1 MFDTDTETQDRG
13 QVGIGT
19 LIVFIALVLVA
30 AIAAGVL
37 INTAGFLQSQAEAT
51 GEESTSQVS
60 DRINIQS
67 VTGINVGTGSSGG
80 DIEQLEVVVSLAPGS
95 DPVDLTDATFEYLAG
110 SATTFTGGSAEVD
123 GFSNVAG
130 PSSGSLL
137 ESNDDQV
144 VATILLDGT
153 GDIST
158 NLDAGDSAELT
169 ITTSNG
175 GSSTTTITV
184 PDPDGLS
191 SDNSADEAVKL

>member
-67 VTGINVGTGSSGG
+67 VTGINTGGSGDG
-80 DIEQLEVVVSLAPGS
+80 NIEQLEVVVSLAPGS

-137 ESNDDQV
+137 ESSDDQV

-153 GDIST
+153 GDIGT

-191 SDNSADEAVKL
+191 SGNGADEAVKL

>member
-1 MFDTDTETQDRG
+1 
-13 QVGIGT
+13 
-19 LIVFIALVLVA
+19 
-30 AIAAGVL
+30 
-37 INTAGFLQSQAEAT
+37 
-51 GEESTSQVS
+51 
-60 DRINIQS
+60 
-67 VTGINVGTGSSGG
+67 
-80 DIEQLEVVVSLAPGS
+80 VSLAPGS

-110 SATTFTGGSAEVD
+110 SATTFTGGSDEVG
-123 GFSNVAG
+123 GFSSVAG

>member
-67 VTGINVGTGSSGG
+67 VTGINTGGSGDG

-110 SATTFTGGSAEVD
+110 SATTFTGGSAEV
-123 GFSNVAG
+123 GIFNNVAG

-144 VATILLDGT
+144 VVPILLDGT
-153 GDIST
+153 GDIGT

-191 SDNSADEAVKL
+191 SGNSADEAVKL